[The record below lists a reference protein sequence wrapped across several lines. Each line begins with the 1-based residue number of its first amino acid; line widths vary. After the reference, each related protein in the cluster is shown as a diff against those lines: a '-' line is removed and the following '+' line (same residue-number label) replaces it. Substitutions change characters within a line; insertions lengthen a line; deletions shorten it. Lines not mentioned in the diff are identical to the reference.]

1 MEVIY
6 SVVKSIVIFLLL
18 TKILEFLMPDGNMKK
33 YIRLFSGIV
42 LMLIMIGPIIKFK
55 GLLPQMNYEIIKKQ
69 FEISSMGEG
78 IDYGD
83 YAKMREDMTLNIYK
97 DKITNHIESLLQ
109 GDDIHV
115 KKTRVYVEED
125 VNSEE
130 YGMIKKVYLTVEQD
144 KPKENKSSSIDIVKV
159 DKVSIGEKRSE
170 VTIKSAEDI
179 LIEKK

>member
-1 MEVIY
+1 M
-6 SVVKSIVIFLLL
+6 S
-18 TKILEFLMPDGNMKK
+18 
-33 YIRLFSGIV
+33 
-42 LMLIMIGPIIKFK
+42 
-55 GLLPQMNYEIIKKQ
+55 
-69 FEISSMGEG
+69 
-78 IDYGD
+78 
-83 YAKMREDMTLNIYK
+83 
-97 DKITNHIESLLQ
+97 
-109 GDDIHV
+109 

-179 LIEKK
+179 LIEKKNKKK